1 MVYNCVSFSSNLR
14 LAMDAFLKRVAC
26 AFVTF
31 GLIFVLP
38 IACKGGLLDDV
49 EREIARDDAN
59 SPFVFTPSDK
69 MAFST
74 TEQKVYLESDVEIT
88 TIADI
93 KNDTR
98 QNLTATLE
106 IDEKDKVLFENAPE
120 LTSATCVDE
129 VSFKF
134 KFRSNAEGKEAY
146 VRIRLTK
153 ASGGEFGV
161 KEGWIRC
168 NSRPAVPEVT
178 FVGGTDKIKIEKPT
192 AGSFEDIKDVIVTVS
207 RSGEVEPVEKCEK
220 KYRLSDLPV
229 ELKMYKT
236 STAQGLF
243 GTAVD
248 GMYRVDVEAIDA
260 VGLSSSGQTEDNISY
275 MRHNVT
281 FFANGG
287 KAVPQQLV
295 IKGDKATKP
304 EVSYEVS
311 YPEHSLVG
319 WYQDVGYTSQWDF
332 GEPVEK
338 DLLLYAKWNSTAT
351 STAVVK
357 INDAEVS
364 ESEAWKA
371 LKDAVASASASASAS
386 DPITIEGKIK
396 ATSDAGNN
404 GVIQVNKALT
414 IKGTN
419 KDTDVLDASNL
430 SGIFDVATNGSL
442 TLKNLTLRN
451 GKLQDTD
458 VQSGGGAIYCEGSIL
473 LENIIITECQDN
485 RLDAGKGMGGAVYC
499 KNTSTADSDVLLINT
514 VIKNCTASNGGG
526 IAVFGTTSAE
536 TSCGIGAEVEISGC
550 TLLSTSGKGKAVYI
564 KGKGI
569 LDISETAYIASD
581 NDVYIDENCYIQT
594 KAELQHLAPVLTLTP
609 YEYKTGIEFVKGEY
623 RKQNAPKF
631 AVTPQKVEGGSVN
644 YTINNDGKLEISS
657 NIKINN
663 ETVGEANAWKA
674 LKDAV
679 ENSSIGDTI
688 TINGSIKATF
698 VHKGVIKVNRKLT
711 IKGTD
716 KANDILDAGDFSG
729 IFEITE
735 DGELTLENLTLQNGY
750 LSALD
755 AQPGG
760 GAIYCCGKL
769 TTNYVVIE
777 NCHDKRSVS
786 KSFGYG
792 GAIYV
797 KKLSEGKEC
806 KATLTNTE
814 IEKCSA
820 WCGGGIAVADGAI
833 CSIGDEV
840 HIKNCRLS
848 GSGSN
853 RYGKAVFL
861 KTEKNK
867 QGSILQIGGSLDIPT
882 NDKHDVYISKSCY
895 IEIIS
900 NLTGRANAV
909 LTLTPYEYNTDI
921 EFVKGAFRKD
931 NVSKLDVTAYKKGVD
946 YKINTDGK
954 LVKK

>member
-1 MVYNCVSFSSNLR
+1 MVYNCVTFSSNLR

-178 FVGGTDKIKIEKPT
+178 FVGGTDKIKIEKPS
-192 AGSFEDIKDVIVTVS
+192 AGSFEDVKDVIVTVS
-207 RSGEVEPVEKCEK
+207 RSGEVEPVKKCEK

-243 GTAVD
+243 DTAVD
-248 GMYRVDVEAIDA
+248 GMYHVDVEAIDA

-295 IKGDKATKP
+295 IKGDKATEPK
-304 EVSYEVS
+304 VIYTGHTFVD
-311 YPEHSLVG
+311 
-319 WYQDVGYTSQWDF
+319 WYQDVEYTSKWDF
-332 GEPVEK
+332 DEPVEK

-357 INDAEVS
+357 INGAEVS

-371 LKDAVASASASASAS
+371 LKDAVASASASAS

-404 GVIQVNKALT
+404 GVIQVNKTL
-414 IKGTN
+414 IIEGTD
-419 KDTDVLDASNL
+419 KDSDVLDASNL
-430 SGIFDVATNGSL
+430 SGIFAVTTNGYLELS
-442 TLKNLTLRN
+442 NLTLRN

-458 VQSGGGAIYCEGSIL
+458 EQSGGGAIYCEGSIVL
-473 LENIIITECQDN
+473 GYIIITECQDN
-485 RLDAGKGMGGAVYC
+485 RLGADKGMGGAVYC
-499 KNTSTADSDVLLINT
+499 KNTSTAIITNT

-644 YTINNDGKLEISS
+644 YTINTDGKLKLSS

-663 ETVGEANAWKA
+663 ETVSEANAWKA

-698 VHKGVIKVNRKLT
+698 VNKGVIKVNRKLT

-716 KANDILDAGDFSG
+716 KANDVLDAGDFSG

-735 DGELTLENLTLQNGY
+735 DGELTLENLTLQNGN
-750 LSALD
+750 LKSSD
-755 AQPGG
+755 SQPGG

-769 TTNYVVIE
+769 TTNYVVIK
-777 NCHDKRSVS
+777 NCHDKRNQSANKGV
-786 KSFGYG
+786 GYG
-792 GAIYV
+792 GAIYA
-797 KKLSEGKEC
+797 KKVSEGKEC

-840 HIKNCRLS
+840 HIKSCEFSNS
-848 GSGSN
+848 GSSEH
-853 RYGKAVFL
+853 YGKAVFL
-861 KTEKNK
+861 KTKKNK

-882 NDKHDVYISKSCY
+882 NGKHDVYISKSCY

-900 NLTGRANAV
+900 NLTGKANAV
-909 LTLTPYEYNTDI
+909 LTLTPYEYNTNI
-921 EFVKGAFRKD
+921 EFVKGAFRTD
-931 NVSKLDVTAYKKGVD
+931 ENVSKLDVTAYKKGVD
-946 YKINTDGK
+946 YRINTDGK

>member
-1 MVYNCVSFSSNLR
+1 
-14 LAMDAFLKRVAC
+14 MDAFLKRVAC

-49 EREIARDDAN
+49 EREIARDNAN

-134 KFRSNAEGKEAY
+134 KFRANAEGKEAY

-153 ASGGEFGV
+153 ASGGEFSV

-168 NSRPAVPEVT
+168 NSRPVVPEVT

-260 VGLSSSGQTEDNISY
+260 VGLSSSGQTENNISY
-275 MRHNVT
+275 MWHNVT

-304 EVSYEVS
+304 EVS

-371 LKDAVASASASASAS
+371 LKAAVENSSSG
-386 DPITIEGKIK
+386 DTITIKGKIK

-404 GVIQVNKALT
+404 GVIQVNKTLI
-414 IKGTN
+414 IKGTD
-419 KDTDVLDASNL
+419 KDSDVLDASNL
-430 SGIFDVATNGSL
+430 SGIFAVTTNGYLELS
-442 TLKNLTLRN
+442 NLTLRN

-458 VQSGGGAIYCEGSIL
+458 EQSGGGAIYCEGSIFL
-473 LENIIITECQDN
+473 RDGIIITECQDN
-485 RLDAGKGMGGAVYC
+485 RLGASKGMGGAVYC
-499 KNTSTADSDVLLINT
+499 KNTSTANHAVLLTNT

-536 TSCGIGAEVEISGC
+536 TSCEIGAEVEISGC

-569 LDISETAYIASD
+569 LDISETAHIASD
-581 NDVYIDENCYIQT
+581 NDVYIDENCYINT
-594 KAELQHLAPVLTLTP
+594 TAELQHLAPVLTLTP
-609 YEYKTGIEFVKGEY
+609 YKYETDIEFVKGKGSY
-623 RKQNAPKF
+623 REQNAPKF

-644 YTINNDGKLEISS
+644 YTINTDGKLEISS

-663 ETVGEANAWKA
+663 ETVSEANAWKA

-688 TINGSIKATF
+688 TINGSIKAKF
-698 VHKGVIKVNRKLT
+698 VNKGVIKVNRKLT

-716 KANDILDAGDFSG
+716 KANDVLDAGDFSG

-735 DGELTLENLTLQNGY
+735 DGELTLENLTLQSGY
-750 LSALD
+750 LETSNS
-755 AQPGG
+755 QPGG
-760 GAIYCCGKL
+760 GAIYCNGKL
-769 TTNYVVIE
+769 SANNVVIKD
-777 NCHDKRSVS
+777 CHVKRTQSANKGV
-786 KSFGYG
+786 GYG
-792 GAIYV
+792 GAIYA
-797 KKLSEGKEC
+797 KKVSEGKEC

-840 HIKNCRLS
+840 HIKSCEFSNS
-848 GSGSN
+848 GSSEH
-853 RYGKAVFL
+853 YGKAVFL
-861 KTEKNK
+861 KTKKNK

-882 NDKHDVYISKSCY
+882 NGKHDVYISKSCY

-900 NLTGRANAV
+900 NLTGKANAV
-909 LTLTPYEYNTDI
+909 LTLTPYEYNTNI
-921 EFVKGAFRKD
+921 EFVKGAFRTD
-931 NVSKLDVTAYKKGVD
+931 ENVSKLDVTAYKKGVD
-946 YKINTDGK
+946 YRINTDGK

>member
-1 MVYNCVSFSSNLR
+1 M
-14 LAMDAFLKRVAC
+14 
-26 AFVTF
+26 
-31 GLIFVLP
+31 
-38 IACKGGLLDDV
+38 
-49 EREIARDDAN
+49 
-59 SPFVFTPSDK
+59 
-69 MAFST
+69 
-74 TEQKVYLESDVEIT
+74 
-88 TIADI
+88 
-93 KNDTR
+93 
-98 QNLTATLE
+98 
-106 IDEKDKVLFENAPE
+106 
-120 LTSATCVDE
+120 
-129 VSFKF
+129 
-134 KFRSNAEGKEAY
+134 
-146 VRIRLTK
+146 
-153 ASGGEFGV
+153 
-161 KEGWIRC
+161 IRC

-243 GTAVD
+243 DKAVE

-260 VGLSSSGQTEDNISY
+260 VGLSSSKQTEDNISY

-295 IKGDKATKP
+295 IKGDKAAKP
-304 EVSYEVS
+304 KVS
-311 YPEHSLVG
+311 YPEHSFGG

-371 LKDAVASASASASAS
+371 LKAAVENSSSG
-386 DPITIEGKIK
+386 DTITIKGKIK

-404 GVIQVNKALT
+404 GVIQVNKTLI
-414 IKGTN
+414 IKGTD
-419 KDTDVLDASNL
+419 KDSDVLDASNL
-430 SGIFDVATNGSL
+430 SGIFAVTTNGYLELS
-442 TLKNLTLRN
+442 NLTLRN

-458 VQSGGGAIYCEGSIL
+458 EQSGGGAIYCEGSIL
-473 LENIIITECQDN
+473 LDGIIITECQDN
-485 RLDAGKGMGGAVYC
+485 RLGAGKGMGGAVYC
-499 KNTSTADSDVLLINT
+499 KNTSTANHDVVLTNT

-536 TSCGIGAEVEISGC
+536 TSCGIGKGVEISGC

-569 LDISETAYIASD
+569 LDISETAYIKPD
-581 NDVYIDENCYIQT
+581 NDVYIDENCYIRT
-594 KAELQHLAPVLTLTP
+594 TAELQHLAPVLTLTP
-609 YEYKTGIEFVKGEY
+609 YEYNTDDIEFVKGSY
-623 RKQNAPKF
+623 REQNAPKF

-644 YTINNDGKLEISS
+644 YTINTDGKLEISS

-679 ENSSIGDTI
+679 ENPSIGDTI

-716 KANDILDAGDFSG
+716 KANDILDADNFSG

-769 TTNYVVIE
+769 TTNYVVIK

-792 GAIYV
+792 GAIYA
-797 KKLSEGKEC
+797 KKGSKEC

-840 HIKNCRLS
+840 HIKSCEF
-848 GSGSN
+848 SN
-853 RYGKAVFL
+853 SSSSEHYGKAVFL

-882 NDKHDVYISKSCY
+882 NGKHDVYISKSCY

-900 NLTGRANAV
+900 NLTGKANAV
-909 LTLTPYEYNTDI
+909 LTLTPYEYKTNI
-921 EFVKGAFRKD
+921 EFVKGAFRTDK
-931 NVSKLDVTAYKKGVD
+931 NVSKLDVTEYKGVD
-946 YKINTDGK
+946 YRINTDGK

>member
-1 MVYNCVSFSSNLR
+1 
-14 LAMDAFLKRVAC
+14 MDAFLKRVAC

-31 GLIFVLP
+31 GLVFVLP

-134 KFRSNAEGKEAY
+134 KFRANAEGKEAY

-192 AGSFEDIKDVIVTVS
+192 AGSFEDIKDVIVTVF
-207 RSGEVEPVEKCEK
+207 RSDKGESVKKCEK
-220 KYRLSDLPV
+220 KYRLSDLPT
-229 ELKMYKT
+229 ELKMYKGAN
-236 STAQGLF
+236 AQTGLF
-243 GTAVD
+243 DTAVD

-260 VGLSSSGQTEDNISY
+260 VGLSSSGQTETNISY
-275 MRHNVT
+275 ERKHIT
-281 FFANGG
+281 FVSNGG
-287 KAVPQQLV
+287 TPVPQQLV
-295 IKGDKATKP
+295 IKGDKAAEPKVIYTGHTF
-304 EVSYEVS
+304 VD
-311 YPEHSLVG
+311 
-319 WYQDVGYTSQWDF
+319 WYQDVEYTSKWDF
-332 GEPVEK
+332 DEPVEK
-338 DLLLYAKWNSTAT
+338 DLSLYAKWNSTAT

-364 ESEAWKA
+364 ESEAWKM
-371 LKDAVASASASASAS
+371 LKAEVAKPSVSR
-386 DPITIEGKIK
+386 ITIKGKIK

-404 GVIQVNKALT
+404 GVIQVNKTLI
-414 IKGTN
+414 IKGTD
-419 KDTDVLDASNL
+419 KDSDVLDASNL
-430 SGIFDVATNGSL
+430 GGIFAVTTNCSL
-442 TLKNLTLRN
+442 ELSNLTLRN

-458 VQSGGGAIYCEGSIL
+458 EQSGGGAIYCEGSIML
-473 LENIIITECQDN
+473 DHIIITECQDN
-485 RLDAGKGMGGAVYC
+485 RLGAGKGMGGAVYC
-499 KNTSTADSDVLLINT
+499 KNTSTAITNT

-536 TSCGIGAEVEISGC
+536 TSCGIGKGVEISGC

-569 LDISETAYIASD
+569 LDISETAYIEPD
-581 NDVYIDENCYIQT
+581 NDVYIDENCYINT
-594 KAELQHLAPVLTLTP
+594 TAELQHSAPVLTLTP
-609 YEYKTGIEFVKGEY
+609 YKYETDIEFVKGSY

-644 YTINNDGKLEISS
+644 YTINNDGKLKLSS

-688 TINGSIKATF
+688 TINGSIKAKF
-698 VHKGVIKVNRKLT
+698 VNKGVIKVNRKLT

-735 DGELTLENLTLQNGY
+735 DGELTLENLTLQNGD
-750 LSALD
+750 LKSSD

-848 GSGSN
+848 GSGSSEH
-853 RYGKAVFL
+853 YGKAVFL

-882 NDKHDVYISKSCY
+882 NGKHDVYISKSCY

-900 NLTGRANAV
+900 NLTGKANAV

-946 YKINTDGK
+946 YRINTDGK

>member
-1 MVYNCVSFSSNLR
+1 
-14 LAMDAFLKRVAC
+14 MDAFLKRVAC

-243 GTAVD
+243 DKAVE

-260 VGLSSSGQTEDNISY
+260 VGLSSSKQTEDNISY

-295 IKGDKATKP
+295 IKGDKAAKP
-304 EVSYEVS
+304 KVS
-311 YPEHSLVG
+311 YPEHSFGG

-371 LKDAVASASASASAS
+371 LKAAVENSSSG
-386 DPITIEGKIK
+386 DTITIKGKIK

-404 GVIQVNKALT
+404 GVIQVNKTLI
-414 IKGTN
+414 IKGTD
-419 KDTDVLDASNL
+419 KDSDVLDASNL
-430 SGIFDVATNGSL
+430 SGIFAVTTNGYLELS
-442 TLKNLTLRN
+442 NLTLRN

-458 VQSGGGAIYCEGSIL
+458 EQSGGGAIYCEGSIL
-473 LENIIITECQDN
+473 LDGIIITECQDN
-485 RLDAGKGMGGAVYC
+485 RLGAGKGMGGAVYC
-499 KNTSTADSDVLLINT
+499 KNTSTANHDVVLTNT

-536 TSCGIGAEVEISGC
+536 TSCGIGKGVEISGC

-569 LDISETAYIASD
+569 LDISETAYIKPD
-581 NDVYIDENCYIQT
+581 NDVYIDENCYIRT
-594 KAELQHLAPVLTLTP
+594 TAELQHLAPVLTLTP
-609 YEYKTGIEFVKGEY
+609 YEYNTDDIEFVKGSY
-623 RKQNAPKF
+623 REQNAPKF

-644 YTINNDGKLEISS
+644 YTINTDGKLEISS

-679 ENSSIGDTI
+679 ENPSIGDTI

-716 KANDILDAGDFSG
+716 KANDVLDAGKFSG

-750 LSALD
+750 LKSSD
-755 AQPGG
+755 SQPGG

-769 TTNYVVIE
+769 TTNYVVIK
-777 NCHDKRSVS
+777 NCHDKRNQS
-786 KSFGYG
+786 KNIGFGYG
-792 GAIYV
+792 GAIYA
-797 KKLSEGKEC
+797 KKVSEGKEC

-840 HIKNCRLS
+840 HIKSCEF
-848 GSGSN
+848 SN
-853 RYGKAVFL
+853 SSSSEHYGKAVFL

-900 NLTGRANAV
+900 NLTGKANAV
-909 LTLTPYEYNTDI
+909 LTLTPYEYNTNI
-921 EFVKGAFRKD
+921 EFVKGAFRTD
-931 NVSKLDVTAYKKGVD
+931 NVSKLDVTAYKGVD
-946 YKINTDGK
+946 YRINTDGK

>member
-192 AGSFEDIKDVIVTVS
+192 AGSFEDIKDVIVTVF
-207 RSGEVEPVEKCEK
+207 RSDTGESVKKCEK

-260 VGLSSSGQTEDNISY
+260 VGLSSSGQTETNISY
-275 MRHNVT
+275 ERKHIT
-281 FFANGG
+281 FVSNGG
-287 KAVPQQLV
+287 TPVPQQLV
-295 IKGDKATKP
+295 IKGDKAAEPKVIYTGHTF
-304 EVSYEVS
+304 VD
-311 YPEHSLVG
+311 

-364 ESEAWKA
+364 ESEAWKM
-371 LKDAVASASASASAS
+371 LKAEVAKPSVSS
-386 DPITIEGKIK
+386 ITIKGKIK

-404 GVIQVNKALT
+404 GVIQVNKTL
-414 IKGTN
+414 IIEGTD
-419 KDTDVLDASNL
+419 KDSDVLDASNL
-430 SGIFDVATNGSL
+430 SGIFAVTTNGYLELS
-442 TLKNLTLRN
+442 NLTLRN

-458 VQSGGGAIYCEGSIL
+458 EQSGGGAIYCEGSIFL
-473 LENIIITECQDN
+473 RDGIIITECQDN
-485 RLDAGKGMGGAVYC
+485 RLGADKGMGGAVYC
-499 KNTSTADSDVLLINT
+499 KNTSTDDHAVLLTNT

-536 TSCGIGAEVEISGC
+536 TSCEIGKGVEISGC

-569 LDISETAYIASD
+569 LDISETAHIASD
-581 NDVYIDENCYIQT
+581 NDVYIDENCYIRT
-594 KAELQHLAPVLTLTP
+594 TAELQHLAPVLTLTP
-609 YEYKTGIEFVKGEY
+609 YKYETDIEFVKGKGAY
-623 RKQNAPKF
+623 REQNAPKF
-631 AVTPQKVEGGSVN
+631 AVTPQKVEGGDVN
-644 YTINNDGKLEISS
+644 YTINTDGKLKLSS

-750 LSALD
+750 LKSSD
-755 AQPGG
+755 SQPGG

-769 TTNYVVIE
+769 TTNYVVIK

-786 KSFGYG
+786 RGVGYG
-792 GAIYV
+792 GAIYA
-797 KKLSEGKEC
+797 KKVSEGKEC

-921 EFVKGAFRKD
+921 EFVKGEFRTD
-931 NVSKLDVTAYKKGVD
+931 NVSKLDVTAYKGVD
-946 YKINTDGK
+946 YRINTDGK

>member
-1 MVYNCVSFSSNLR
+1 
-14 LAMDAFLKRVAC
+14 MDAFLKRVAC

-192 AGSFEDIKDVIVTVS
+192 AGSFEDIKDVIVTVF
-207 RSGEVEPVEKCEK
+207 RSDKGEPVKKCEK
-220 KYRLSDLPV
+220 KYRLSDLPT
-229 ELKMYKT
+229 ELKMYKGAN
-236 STAQGLF
+236 AQTGLF
-243 GTAVD
+243 DTAVD

-260 VGLSSSGQTEDNISY
+260 VGLSSSGQTETNISY
-275 MRHNVT
+275 ERKHIT
-281 FFANGG
+281 FVSNGG
-287 KAVPQQLV
+287 TPVPQQLV
-295 IKGDKATKP
+295 IKGDKAAEPKVIYTGHTF
-304 EVSYEVS
+304 VD
-311 YPEHSLVG
+311 
-319 WYQDVGYTSQWDF
+319 WYQDVEYTSKWDF
-332 GEPVEK
+332 DEPVEK
-338 DLLLYAKWNSTAT
+338 DLSLYAKWNSTAT

-364 ESEAWKA
+364 ESEAWKM
-371 LKDAVASASASASAS
+371 LKAEVAKPSVSS
-386 DPITIEGKIK
+386 ITINGKIK

-404 GVIQVNKALT
+404 GVIQVNKTLI
-414 IKGTN
+414 IKGTD
-419 KDTDVLDASNL
+419 KDSDVLDASNL
-430 SGIFDVATNGSL
+430 SGIFAVTTNGYLELS
-442 TLKNLTLRN
+442 NLTLRN

-458 VQSGGGAIYCEGSIL
+458 EQSGGGAIYCEGSIFL
-473 LENIIITECQDN
+473 RDGIIITECQDN
-485 RLDAGKGMGGAVYC
+485 RLGAGKGMGGAVYC
-499 KNTSTADSDVLLINT
+499 KNTSTANHDVALTNT

-536 TSCGIGAEVEISGC
+536 TSCEIGAGVEISGC

-569 LDISETAYIASD
+569 LDISETAYIEPD
-581 NDVYIDENCYIQT
+581 NDVYIDENCYINT
-594 KAELQHLAPVLTLTP
+594 TAELQHSAPVLTLTP
-609 YEYKTGIEFVKGEY
+609 YKYDTDIEFVKGKGAY
-623 RKQNAPKF
+623 HKQNAPKF
-631 AVTPQKVEGGSVN
+631 AVTPQKIEGGSVN
-644 YTINNDGKLEISS
+644 YTINNDGKLEVSS

-663 ETVGEANAWKA
+663 ETVSEANAWKA

-688 TINGSIKATF
+688 TINGSIKAKF
-698 VHKGVIKVNRKLT
+698 VNKGVIKVNRKLT

-750 LSALD
+750 LKSSD
-755 AQPGG
+755 SQPGG

-769 TTNYVVIE
+769 TTNYVVIK
-777 NCHDKRSVS
+777 NCHDKRNQS
-786 KSFGYG
+786 KNIGFGYG
-792 GAIYV
+792 GAIYA
-797 KKLSEGKEC
+797 KKVSEGKEC

-840 HIKNCRLS
+840 HIKSCEF
-848 GSGSN
+848 SN
-853 RYGKAVFL
+853 SSSSEHYGKAVFL

-882 NDKHDVYISKSCY
+882 NGKHDVYISKSCY

-900 NLTGRANAV
+900 NLTGKANAV
-909 LTLTPYEYNTDI
+909 LTLTPYEYKTNI
-921 EFVKGAFRKD
+921 EFVKGAFRTD
-931 NVSKLDVTAYKKGVD
+931 ENVSKLDVTEYKGVD
-946 YKINTDGK
+946 YRINTDGK

>member
-1 MVYNCVSFSSNLR
+1 
-14 LAMDAFLKRVAC
+14 MDAFLKRVAC

-31 GLIFVLP
+31 GLVFVLP

-120 LTSATCVDE
+120 LTSPTCVDE
-129 VSFKF
+129 VSFKA
-134 KFRSNAEGKEAY
+134 NAEGKEAY

-207 RSGEVEPVEKCEK
+207 RSGGVEPVKKCEK

-260 VGLSSSGQTEDNISY
+260 VGLSSSGQTENNISY

-287 KAVPQQLV
+287 EAVPQQLV

-304 EVSYEVS
+304 EVSYL
-311 YPEHSLVG
+311 EHSLVG

-357 INDAEVS
+357 INGAEVS
-364 ESEAWKA
+364 ESEAWKM
-371 LKDAVASASASASAS
+371 LKAEVAKPSVSR
-386 DPITIEGKIK
+386 ITIKGKIK

-404 GVIQVNKALT
+404 GVIQVNKTL
-414 IKGTN
+414 IIEGTD
-419 KDTDVLDASNL
+419 KDSDVLDASNL
-430 SGIFDVATNGSL
+430 SGIFAVTTNGYLELS
-442 TLKNLTLRN
+442 NLTLRN

-458 VQSGGGAIYCEGSIL
+458 EQSGGGAIYCEGSIVL
-473 LENIIITECQDN
+473 DVIIITECQDN
-485 RLDAGKGMGGAVYC
+485 RLGADKGMGGAVYC
-499 KNTSTADSDVLLINT
+499 KNTSKANHAVALTNT

-536 TSCGIGAEVEISGC
+536 TSCEIGKGVEISGC

-569 LDISETAYIASD
+569 LDISETAHIASD
-581 NDVYIDENCYIQT
+581 NDVYIDENCYIRT
-594 KAELQHLAPVLTLTP
+594 TAELQYSAPVLTLTP
-609 YEYKTGIEFVKGEY
+609 YKYETDIEFVKGKGAY
-623 RKQNAPKF
+623 REQNAPKF
-631 AVTPQKVEGGSVN
+631 AVTPQKVEGGDVN
-644 YTINNDGKLEISS
+644 YTINTDGKLKLSS

-688 TINGSIKATF
+688 TINGSIKAKF
-698 VHKGVIKVNRKLT
+698 VNKGVIKVNRKLT

-769 TTNYVVIE
+769 TTNYVVIK

-786 KSFGYG
+786 RGVGYG
-792 GAIYV
+792 GAIYA
-797 KKLSEGKEC
+797 KKVSEGKEC

-921 EFVKGAFRKD
+921 EFVKGAAFRTD
-931 NVSKLDVTAYKKGVD
+931 NVSKLDVTAYKGVD
-946 YKINTDGK
+946 YRINTDGK

>member
-1 MVYNCVSFSSNLR
+1 M
-14 LAMDAFLKRVAC
+14 
-26 AFVTF
+26 
-31 GLIFVLP
+31 
-38 IACKGGLLDDV
+38 
-49 EREIARDDAN
+49 
-59 SPFVFTPSDK
+59 
-69 MAFST
+69 
-74 TEQKVYLESDVEIT
+74 
-88 TIADI
+88 
-93 KNDTR
+93 
-98 QNLTATLE
+98 
-106 IDEKDKVLFENAPE
+106 
-120 LTSATCVDE
+120 
-129 VSFKF
+129 
-134 KFRSNAEGKEAY
+134 
-146 VRIRLTK
+146 
-153 ASGGEFGV
+153 
-161 KEGWIRC
+161 
-168 NSRPAVPEVT
+168 
-178 FVGGTDKIKIEKPT
+178 
-192 AGSFEDIKDVIVTVS
+192 
-207 RSGEVEPVEKCEK
+207 EPVKKCEK
-220 KYRLSDLPV
+220 KYRLSDLPT
-229 ELKMYKT
+229 ELKMYKGAN
-236 STAQGLF
+236 AQTGLF
-243 GTAVD
+243 DTAVD

-260 VGLSSSGQTEDNISY
+260 VGLSSSGQTETNISY
-275 MRHNVT
+275 ERKHIT
-281 FFANGG
+281 FVSNGG
-287 KAVPQQLV
+287 TPVPQQLV

-304 EVSYEVS
+304 GVSYEVS

-357 INDAEVS
+357 INGAEVS
-364 ESEAWKA
+364 ESEAWKM
-371 LKDAVASASASASAS
+371 LKAEVAKPSVSR
-386 DPITIEGKIK
+386 ITIKGKIK

-404 GVIQVNKALT
+404 GVIQVNKTLI
-414 IKGTN
+414 IKGTD
-419 KDTDVLDASNL
+419 KDSDVLDASNL
-430 SGIFDVATNGSL
+430 SGIFAVTTNGYLELS
-442 TLKNLTLRN
+442 NLTLRN

-458 VQSGGGAIYCEGSIL
+458 VQSGGGAIYCEGSIVL
-473 LENIIITECQDN
+473 GYIIITECQDN
-485 RLDAGKGMGGAVYC
+485 RLGAGKGMGGAVYC
-499 KNTSTADSDVLLINT
+499 KNTSTANHDVLLTNT

-526 IAVFGTTSAE
+526 IAVFGTTGAE
-536 TSCGIGAEVEISGC
+536 TSCGIGAGVEISGC

-564 KGKGI
+564 KDKGI
-569 LDISETAYIASD
+569 LDISETAHIASD
-581 NDVYIDENCYIQT
+581 NDVYIDENCYINT
-594 KAELQHLAPVLTLTP
+594 TAELQYSAPVLTLTP
-609 YEYKTGIEFVKGEY
+609 YKYETDIEFVKGKGAY
-623 RKQNAPKF
+623 REQNAPKF

-644 YTINNDGKLEISS
+644 YTINNDGKLEVSS

-663 ETVGEANAWKA
+663 ETVSEANAWKA

-688 TINGSIKATF
+688 TINGSIKAKF
-698 VHKGVIKVNRKLT
+698 VNKGVIKVNRKLT

-735 DGELTLENLTLQNGY
+735 DGELTLENLTLKNGD

-769 TTNYVVIE
+769 TTNYVVIK

-786 KSFGYG
+786 RGVGYG
-792 GAIYV
+792 GAIYA
-797 KKLSEGKEC
+797 KKVSEGKEC

-921 EFVKGAFRKD
+921 EFVKGAAFRTD
-931 NVSKLDVTAYKKGVD
+931 NVSKLDVTAYKGVD
-946 YKINTDGK
+946 YRINTDGK

>member
-1 MVYNCVSFSSNLR
+1 
-14 LAMDAFLKRVAC
+14 MDAFLKRVAC

-178 FVGGTDKIKIEKPT
+178 FVGGTDKIKIEKPS
-192 AGSFEDIKDVIVTVS
+192 AGSFEDVKDVIVTVS
-207 RSGEVEPVEKCEK
+207 RSGEVEPVKKCEK

-243 GTAVD
+243 DTAVD
-248 GMYRVDVEAIDA
+248 GMYHVDVEAIDA

-295 IKGDKATKP
+295 IKGDKATEPK
-304 EVSYEVS
+304 VIYTGHTFVD
-311 YPEHSLVG
+311 
-319 WYQDVGYTSQWDF
+319 WYQDVEYTSKWDF
-332 GEPVEK
+332 DEPVEK

-357 INDAEVS
+357 INGAEVS

-371 LKDAVASASASASAS
+371 LKDAVASASASAS

-404 GVIQVNKALT
+404 GVIQVNKTL
-414 IKGTN
+414 IIEGTD
-419 KDTDVLDASNL
+419 KDSDVLDASNL
-430 SGIFDVATNGSL
+430 SGIFAVTTNGYLELS
-442 TLKNLTLRN
+442 NLTLRN

-458 VQSGGGAIYCEGSIL
+458 EQSGGGAIYCEGSIVL
-473 LENIIITECQDN
+473 GYIIITECQDN
-485 RLDAGKGMGGAVYC
+485 RLGADKGMGGAVYC
-499 KNTSTADSDVLLINT
+499 KNTSTAIITNT

-644 YTINNDGKLEISS
+644 YTINTDGKLKLSS

-663 ETVGEANAWKA
+663 ETVSEANAWKA

-698 VHKGVIKVNRKLT
+698 VNKGVIKVNRKLT

-716 KANDILDAGDFSG
+716 KANDVLDAGDFSG

-735 DGELTLENLTLQNGY
+735 DGELTLENLTLQNGN
-750 LSALD
+750 LKSSD
-755 AQPGG
+755 SQPGG

-769 TTNYVVIE
+769 TTNYVVIK
-777 NCHDKRSVS
+777 NCHDKRNQSANKGV
-786 KSFGYG
+786 GYG
-792 GAIYV
+792 GAIYA
-797 KKLSEGKEC
+797 KKVSEGKEC

-840 HIKNCRLS
+840 HIKSCEFSNS
-848 GSGSN
+848 GSSEH
-853 RYGKAVFL
+853 YGKAVFL
-861 KTEKNK
+861 KTKKNK

-882 NDKHDVYISKSCY
+882 NGKHDVYISKSCY

-900 NLTGRANAV
+900 NLTGKANAV
-909 LTLTPYEYNTDI
+909 LTLTPYEYNTNI
-921 EFVKGAFRKD
+921 EFVKGAFRTD
-931 NVSKLDVTAYKKGVD
+931 ENVSKLDVTAYKKGVD
-946 YKINTDGK
+946 YRINTDGK

>member
-1 MVYNCVSFSSNLR
+1 M
-14 LAMDAFLKRVAC
+14 
-26 AFVTF
+26 
-31 GLIFVLP
+31 
-38 IACKGGLLDDV
+38 
-49 EREIARDDAN
+49 
-59 SPFVFTPSDK
+59 
-69 MAFST
+69 
-74 TEQKVYLESDVEIT
+74 
-88 TIADI
+88 
-93 KNDTR
+93 
-98 QNLTATLE
+98 
-106 IDEKDKVLFENAPE
+106 
-120 LTSATCVDE
+120 DE
-129 VSFKF
+129 VAYKY
-134 KFRSNAEGKEAY
+134 KIRSNAEGKEAY

-192 AGSFEDIKDVIVTVS
+192 AGSFEDVKDVIVTVS
-207 RSGEVEPVEKCEK
+207 RSGEVEPVKKCEK

-243 GTAVD
+243 DTAVD

-260 VGLSSSGQTEDNISY
+260 VGLSSSKQTENNISY

-304 EVSYEVS
+304 GVSYEVS

-364 ESEAWKA
+364 ESEAWKM
-371 LKDAVASASASASAS
+371 LKAEVAKPSVSR
-386 DPITIEGKIK
+386 ITIKGKIK

-404 GVIQVNKALT
+404 GVIQVNKTL
-414 IKGTN
+414 IIEGTD
-419 KDTDVLDASNL
+419 KDSDVLDASNL
-430 SGIFDVATNGSL
+430 SGIFAVTTNGYLELS
-442 TLKNLTLRN
+442 NLTLRN

-458 VQSGGGAIYCEGSIL
+458 EQSGGGAIYCEGSIVL
-473 LENIIITECQDN
+473 GYIIITECQDN
-485 RLDAGKGMGGAVYC
+485 RLGADKGMGGAVYC
-499 KNTSTADSDVLLINT
+499 KNTSTAIITNT

-569 LDISETAYIASD
+569 LDISETAHIASD
-581 NDVYIDENCYIQT
+581 NDVYIDENCYIGT
-594 KAELQHLAPVLTLTP
+594 TAELQHSAPVLTLTP
-609 YEYKTGIEFVKGEY
+609 YKYETDIEFVKGKGAY
-623 RKQNAPKF
+623 REQNAPKF
-631 AVTPQKVEGGSVN
+631 AVTPQKVEGGDVN
-644 YTINNDGKLEISS
+644 YTINTDGKLKLSS

-716 KANDILDAGDFSG
+716 KANDILDADNFSG

-769 TTNYVVIE
+769 TTNYVVIK

-840 HIKNCRLS
+840 HIKSCEFSNS
-848 GSGSN
+848 GSSEH
-853 RYGKAVFL
+853 YGKAVFL
-861 KTEKNK
+861 KTKKNK

-882 NDKHDVYISKSCY
+882 NGKHDVYISKSCY

-900 NLTGRANAV
+900 DLTGRANAV

-921 EFVKGAFRKD
+921 EFVKGAFFRTDK

-946 YKINTDGK
+946 YRINTDGK

>member
-1 MVYNCVSFSSNLR
+1 
-14 LAMDAFLKRVAC
+14 MDAFLKRVAC

-120 LTSATCVDE
+120 LTSPTCVDE

-134 KFRSNAEGKEAY
+134 KFRANAEGKEAY

-168 NSRPAVPEVT
+168 NSRPVVPEVT

-207 RSGEVEPVEKCEK
+207 RSGKVEPVEKCEK

-243 GTAVD
+243 DKAVD

-287 KAVPQQLV
+287 EAVPQQLV
-295 IKGDKATKP
+295 IKGDKAKKP
-304 EVSYEVS
+304 EVS

-364 ESEAWKA
+364 ESEAWKM
-371 LKDAVASASASASAS
+371 LKAEVAKPSVSS
-386 DPITIEGKIK
+386 ITIKGKIK

-404 GVIQVNKALT
+404 GVIQVNKTLT
-414 IKGTN
+414 IEGTD
-419 KDTDVLDASNL
+419 KDSDVLDASNL
-430 SGIFDVATNGSL
+430 SGIFAVTTNGYLELS
-442 TLKNLTLRN
+442 NLTLRN

-458 VQSGGGAIYCEGSIL
+458 EQSGGGAIYCEGSISL
-473 LENIIITECQDN
+473 GYIIITECQDN
-485 RLDAGKGMGGAVYC
+485 RLGADKGMGGAVYC
-499 KNTSTADSDVLLINT
+499 KNTSTAIITNT

-526 IAVFGTTSAE
+526 IAIFSTTSAE
-536 TSCGIGAEVEISGC
+536 ASCQIGDGVKISGC

-564 KGKGI
+564 EGKGI

-581 NDVYIDENCYIQT
+581 NDVYIDENCYIKT
-594 KAELQHLAPVLTLTP
+594 TAELKHKAPVLTLTP
-609 YEYKTGIEFVKGEY
+609 YEYKTNIKFVKGSY
-623 RKQNAPKF
+623 REQNAPKF
-631 AVTPQKVEGGSVN
+631 AVTPQKVEGGDVN
-644 YTINNDGKLEISS
+644 YTINTDGKLKLSS

-688 TINGSIKATF
+688 TINGSIKAKF
-698 VHKGVIKVNRKLT
+698 VNKGVIKVNRKLT

-716 KANDILDAGDFSG
+716 KAKDILDADNFSG

-750 LSALD
+750 LKSSD
-755 AQPGG
+755 SQPGG

-840 HIKNCRLS
+840 HIKSCEF
-848 GSGSN
+848 SN
-853 RYGKAVFL
+853 SSSSEHYGKAVFL
-861 KTEKNK
+861 KTKKNK

-882 NDKHDVYISKSCY
+882 NGKHDVYISKSCY

-900 NLTGRANAV
+900 DLTGKANAV

-921 EFVKGAFRKD
+921 EFVKGAAFRTD
-931 NVSKLDVTAYKKGVD
+931 NVSKLDVTAYKGVD
-946 YKINTDGK
+946 YRINTDGK

>member
-1 MVYNCVSFSSNLR
+1 
-14 LAMDAFLKRVAC
+14 MDAFLKRVAC

-31 GLIFVLP
+31 GLVFVLP

-120 LTSATCVDE
+120 LTSPTCVDE

-134 KFRSNAEGKEAY
+134 KFRANAEGKEAY

-192 AGSFEDIKDVIVTVS
+192 AGSFEDIKDVIVTVF
-207 RSGEVEPVEKCEK
+207 RSDKGESVKKCEK
-220 KYRLSDLPV
+220 KYRLSDLPT
-229 ELKMYKT
+229 ELKMYKGAN
-236 STAQGLF
+236 AQTGLF
-243 GTAVD
+243 DTAVD

-260 VGLSSSGQTEDNISY
+260 VGLSSSGQTETNISY
-275 MRHNVT
+275 ERKHIT
-281 FFANGG
+281 FVSNGG
-287 KAVPQQLV
+287 TPVPQQLV
-295 IKGDKATKP
+295 IKGDKAAEPKVIYTGHTF
-304 EVSYEVS
+304 VD
-311 YPEHSLVG
+311 
-319 WYQDVGYTSQWDF
+319 WYQDVEYTSKWDF
-332 GEPVEK
+332 DEPVEK
-338 DLLLYAKWNSTAT
+338 DLSLYAKWNSTAT

-357 INDAEVS
+357 INGAEVS

-404 GVIQVNKALT
+404 GVIQVNKTLT
-414 IKGTN
+414 IEGTN

-430 SGIFDVATNGSL
+430 SGIFAVTTNCSL
-442 TLKNLTLRN
+442 ELSNLTLRN

-458 VQSGGGAIYCEGSIL
+458 EQSGGGAIYCEGSIFL
-473 LENIIITECQDN
+473 RDGIIITECQDN
-485 RLDAGKGMGGAVYC
+485 RLGADKGMGGAVYC
-499 KNTSTADSDVLLINT
+499 KNTSTDNHDVALINT

-536 TSCGIGAEVEISGC
+536 TSCGIGAGVEISGC

-569 LDISETAYIASD
+569 LDISETAYIKPD
-581 NDVYIDENCYIQT
+581 NDVYIDENCYINT
-594 KAELQHLAPVLTLTP
+594 TAELQLQQKHSAHVLTLTP

-631 AVTPQKVEGGSVN
+631 AVTPQKVEGGDVN

-663 ETVGEANAWKA
+663 ETVGKANAWKA

-679 ENSSIGDTI
+679 ENPSIGDTI

-716 KANDILDAGDFSG
+716 KANDILDADNFSG

-769 TTNYVVIE
+769 TTNYVVIK

-833 CSIGDEV
+833 CSIGDDV
-840 HIKNCRLS
+840 HIKSCEFSNS
-848 GSGSN
+848 GSSEH
-853 RYGKAVFL
+853 YGKAVFL
-861 KTEKNK
+861 KTKNK

-900 NLTGRANAV
+900 NLTGKANAV
-909 LTLTPYEYNTDI
+909 LTLTPYEYNTNI
-921 EFVKGAFRKD
+921 EFVKGAFRTD
-931 NVSKLDVTAYKKGVD
+931 ENVSKLDVTAYKKGVD
-946 YKINTDGK
+946 YRINTDGK

>member
-31 GLIFVLP
+31 GLVFVLP

-134 KFRSNAEGKEAY
+134 KFRANAEGKEAY

-295 IKGDKATKP
+295 IKGDKAAKP
-304 EVSYEVS
+304 EVSY
-311 YPEHSLVG
+311 PGHSFGG

-364 ESEAWKA
+364 ESEAWKM
-371 LKDAVASASASASAS
+371 LKAEVAKPSVSR
-386 DPITIEGKIK
+386 ITIKGKIK

-404 GVIQVNKALT
+404 GVIQVNKTLT
-414 IKGTN
+414 IEGTD
-419 KDTDVLDASNL
+419 KDSDVLDASNL
-430 SGIFDVATNGSL
+430 SGIFAVTTNGYLELS
-442 TLKNLTLRN
+442 NLTLRN

-458 VQSGGGAIYCEGSIL
+458 EQSGGGAIYCEGSIFL
-473 LENIIITECQDN
+473 RDGIIITECQDN
-485 RLDAGKGMGGAVYC
+485 RLGADKGMGGAVYC
-499 KNTSTADSDVLLINT
+499 KNTSTDNHDVALINT

-536 TSCGIGAEVEISGC
+536 TSCGIGAGVEISGC

-569 LDISETAYIASD
+569 LDISETAYIKPD
-581 NDVYIDENCYIQT
+581 NDVYIDENCYINT
-594 KAELQHLAPVLTLTP
+594 TAELQLQQKHSAHVLTLTP

-631 AVTPQKVEGGSVN
+631 AVTPQKVEGGDVN

-663 ETVGEANAWKA
+663 ETVGKANAWKA

-679 ENSSIGDTI
+679 ENPSIGDTI

-716 KANDILDAGDFSG
+716 KANDILDADNFSG

-769 TTNYVVIE
+769 TTNYVVIK

-833 CSIGDEV
+833 CSIGDDV
-840 HIKNCRLS
+840 HIKSCEFSNS
-848 GSGSN
+848 GSSEH
-853 RYGKAVFL
+853 YGKAVFL
-861 KTEKNK
+861 KTKNK

-900 NLTGRANAV
+900 NLTGKANAV
-909 LTLTPYEYNTDI
+909 LTLTPYEYNTNI
-921 EFVKGAFRKD
+921 EFVKGAFRTD
-931 NVSKLDVTAYKKGVD
+931 ENVSKLDVTAYKKGVD
-946 YKINTDGK
+946 YRINTDGK

>member
-1 MVYNCVSFSSNLR
+1 
-14 LAMDAFLKRVAC
+14 MDAFLKRVAC

-134 KFRSNAEGKEAY
+134 KFRANAEGKEAY

-178 FVGGTDKIKIEKPT
+178 FVGGTDKIKIEKPS
-192 AGSFEDIKDVIVTVS
+192 AGSFEDVKDVIVTVS
-207 RSGEVEPVEKCEK
+207 RSGEVEPVKKCEK

-260 VGLSSSGQTEDNISY
+260 VGLSSSGQTENNISY

-281 FFANGG
+281 FFANVGE
-287 KAVPQQLV
+287 AVPQQLV
-295 IKGDKATKP
+295 IKGDKAAEPK
-304 EVSYEVS
+304 VSYTG
-311 YPEHSLVG
+311 HTFGG
-319 WYQDVGYTSQWDF
+319 WYQDVGYTSKWDF
-332 GEPVEK
+332 DEPVEK
-338 DLLLYAKWNSTAT
+338 DLLLYAKWNPTAT

-458 VQSGGGAIYCEGSIL
+458 VQSGGGAIYCEGSIVL
-473 LENIIITECQDN
+473 DGIIITECQDN

-526 IAVFGTTSAE
+526 IAIFGTTSAE
-536 TSCGIGAEVEISGC
+536 TSCGIGAEVKISGC

-581 NDVYIDENCYIQT
+581 NDVYIDENCYIRT
-594 KAELQHLAPVLTLTP
+594 TAELQYSAPVLTLTP
-609 YEYKTGIEFVKGEY
+609 YKYETDIEFVKGSY

-663 ETVGEANAWKA
+663 ETVGKANAWKA

-679 ENSSIGDTI
+679 ENPSIGDTI

-716 KANDILDAGDFSG
+716 KAKDILDADNFSG

-769 TTNYVVIE
+769 TTNYVVIK

-840 HIKNCRLS
+840 HIKSCEFSNS
-848 GSGSN
+848 GSSEH
-853 RYGKAVFL
+853 YGKAVFL
-861 KTEKNK
+861 KTKKNK

-882 NDKHDVYISKSCY
+882 
-895 IEIIS
+895 
-900 NLTGRANAV
+900 TGKANAV
-909 LTLTPYEYNTDI
+909 LTLTPYEYNTNI

-946 YKINTDGK
+946 YRINTDGK

>member
-1 MVYNCVSFSSNLR
+1 
-14 LAMDAFLKRVAC
+14 MDAFLKRVAC

-31 GLIFVLP
+31 GLVFVLP

-134 KFRSNAEGKEAY
+134 KFRANAEGKEAY

-192 AGSFEDIKDVIVTVS
+192 AGSFEDIKDVIVTVF
-207 RSGEVEPVEKCEK
+207 RSDTGESVKKCEK

-243 GTAVD
+243 DTAVD
-248 GMYRVDVEAIDA
+248 GRYSIHVEAIDA
-260 VGLSSSGQTEDNISY
+260 VGLSSSGQTENNISY

-357 INDAEVS
+357 INGAEVS
-364 ESEAWKA
+364 ESEAWKM
-371 LKDAVASASASASAS
+371 LKAEVAKPSVSS
-386 DPITIEGKIK
+386 ITINGKIK

-404 GVIQVNKALT
+404 GVIQVNKTLI
-414 IKGTN
+414 IKGTD
-419 KDTDVLDASNL
+419 KDSDVLDASNL
-430 SGIFDVATNGSL
+430 SGIFAVTTNGYLELS
-442 TLKNLTLRN
+442 NLTLRN

-458 VQSGGGAIYCEGSIL
+458 EQSGGGAIYCEGSIFL
-473 LENIIITECQDN
+473 RDGIIITECQDN
-485 RLDAGKGMGGAVYC
+485 RLGADKGMGGAVYC
-499 KNTSTADSDVLLINT
+499 KNTSKANHAVALTNT

-536 TSCGIGAEVEISGC
+536 TSCEIGKGVEISGC

-569 LDISETAYIASD
+569 LDISETAHIASD
-581 NDVYIDENCYIQT
+581 NDVYIDENCYIRT
-594 KAELQHLAPVLTLTP
+594 TAELQYSAPVLTLTP
-609 YEYKTGIEFVKGEY
+609 YKYETDIEFVKGKGAY
-623 RKQNAPKF
+623 REQNAPKF
-631 AVTPQKVEGGSVN
+631 AVTPQKVEGGDVN
-644 YTINNDGKLEISS
+644 YTINTDGKLKLSS

-711 IKGTD
+711 IKGTN
-716 KANDILDAGDFSG
+716 KANDILDADNFSG

-769 TTNYVVIE
+769 TTNYVVIK
-777 NCHDKRSVS
+777 NCHDKRNRS
-786 KSFGYG
+786 KNRGVGYG
-792 GAIYV
+792 GAIYA
-797 KKLSEGKEC
+797 KKVSEGKEC

-840 HIKNCRLS
+840 HIKSCEF
-848 GSGSN
+848 SN
-853 RYGKAVFL
+853 SSSSEHYGKAVFL

-882 NDKHDVYISKSCY
+882 NGKHDVYISKSCY

-900 NLTGRANAV
+900 DLTGKANAV

-921 EFVKGAFRKD
+921 EFVKGEFRKD
-931 NVSKLDVTAYKKGVD
+931 NVSKLDVTAYKGVD
-946 YKINTDGK
+946 YRINTDGK

>member
-120 LTSATCVDE
+120 LTSPTCVDE

-134 KFRSNAEGKEAY
+134 KFRANAEGKEAY

-192 AGSFEDIKDVIVTVS
+192 AGSFEDIKDVIVTVF
-207 RSGEVEPVEKCEK
+207 RSDTGESVKKCEK
-220 KYRLSDLPV
+220 KYRLSDLPT
-229 ELKMYKT
+229 ELKMYKGAN
-236 STAQGLF
+236 AQTGLF
-243 GTAVD
+243 DTAVD

-260 VGLSSSGQTEDNISY
+260 VGLSSSGQTETNISY

-287 KAVPQQLV
+287 TPVPQQLV
-295 IKGDKATKP
+295 IKGDKAAEPKVIYTGHTF
-304 EVSYEVS
+304 VD
-311 YPEHSLVG
+311 
-319 WYQDVGYTSQWDF
+319 WYQDVEYTSKWDF
-332 GEPVEK
+332 DEPVEK
-338 DLLLYAKWNSTAT
+338 DLSLYAKWNSTAT

-357 INDAEVS
+357 INGAEVS

-371 LKDAVASASASASAS
+371 LKDAVASARAR
-386 DPITIEGKIK
+386 DTITIEGKIK

-414 IKGTN
+414 IEGTN

-499 KNTSTADSDVLLINT
+499 KNTSTTNNAVLLINT
-514 VIKNCTASNGGG
+514 VINNCTASNGGG
-526 IAVFGTTSAE
+526 IAIFGTTSAE
-536 TSCGIGAEVEISGC
+536 TSCGIGEGVEISGC

-564 KGKGI
+564 KDKGI
-569 LDISETAYIASD
+569 LDISETAHIASD
-581 NDVYIDENCYIQT
+581 NDVYIDKNCYINT
-594 KAELQHLAPVLTLTP
+594 TAELQYSAPVLTLTP
-609 YEYKTGIEFVKGEY
+609 YKYETDIEFVKGKGAY
-623 RKQNAPKF
+623 REQNAPKF
-631 AVTPQKVEGGSVN
+631 AVTPQKVEGGDVN
-644 YTINNDGKLEISS
+644 YTINTDGKLKLSS

-688 TINGSIKATF
+688 TINGSIKAKF
-698 VHKGVIKVNRKLT
+698 VNKGVIKVNRKLT

-750 LSALD
+750 LKSSD
-755 AQPGG
+755 SQPGG

-769 TTNYVVIE
+769 TTNYVVIK
-777 NCHDKRSVS
+777 NCHAKRNRS
-786 KSFGYG
+786 KNRGVGYG
-792 GAIYV
+792 GAIYA
-797 KKLSEGKEC
+797 KKVSEGKEC

-840 HIKNCRLS
+840 HIKSCEF
-848 GSGSN
+848 SN
-853 RYGKAVFL
+853 SSSSEHYGKAVFL
-861 KTEKNK
+861 KTKKNK

-900 NLTGRANAV
+900 NLTGKANAV
-909 LTLTPYEYNTDI
+909 LTLTPYEYNTNI
-921 EFVKGAFRKD
+921 EFVKGAFRTDK

-946 YKINTDGK
+946 YRINTDGK

>member
-1 MVYNCVSFSSNLR
+1 
-14 LAMDAFLKRVAC
+14 MDAFLKRVAC

-31 GLIFVLP
+31 GLVFVLP

-134 KFRSNAEGKEAY
+134 KFRANAEGKEAY

-168 NSRPAVPEVT
+168 NSRPVVPEVT

-192 AGSFEDIKDVIVTVS
+192 AGSFEDIKDVIVTVF
-207 RSGEVEPVEKCEK
+207 RSDKGESVKKCEK
-220 KYRLSDLPV
+220 KYRLSDLPT
-229 ELKMYKT
+229 ELKMYKGAN
-236 STAQGLF
+236 AQTGLF
-243 GTAVD
+243 DTAVD

-260 VGLSSSGQTEDNISY
+260 VGLSSSGQTETNISY
-275 MRHNVT
+275 ERKHIT
-281 FFANGG
+281 FVSNGG
-287 KAVPQQLV
+287 TPVPQQLV
-295 IKGDKATKP
+295 IKGDKAAEPKVIYTG
-304 EVSYEVS
+304 
-311 YPEHSLVG
+311 HTFVG

-357 INDAEVS
+357 INGAEVS

-414 IKGTN
+414 IEGTN

-526 IAVFGTTSAE
+526 IAIFGTTSAE
-536 TSCGIGAEVEISGC
+536 TSCGIGAGVEISGC

-569 LDISETAYIASD
+569 LDISETAYIKPD
-581 NDVYIDENCYIQT
+581 NDVYIDENCYINT
-594 KAELQHLAPVLTLTP
+594 TAELQLQQKHSAHVLTLTP
-609 YEYKTGIEFVKGEY
+609 YEYKTGIEFVKGSY

-644 YTINNDGKLEISS
+644 YTINNDGKLEVSS

-663 ETVGEANAWKA
+663 ETVSEANAWKA

-688 TINGSIKATF
+688 TINGSIKAKF
-698 VHKGVIKVNRKLT
+698 VNKGVIKVNRKLT

-716 KANDILDAGDFSG
+716 KANDVLDAGNFSG

-750 LSALD
+750 LKSSD
-755 AQPGG
+755 SQPGG

-769 TTNYVVIE
+769 TTNYVVIK
-777 NCHDKRSVS
+777 NCHDKRNRS
-786 KSFGYG
+786 KNIGVGYG
-792 GAIYV
+792 GAIYA
-797 KKLSEGKEC
+797 KKGSKEC

-820 WCGGGIAVADGAI
+820 WCGGGIAIADGAI

-840 HIKNCRLS
+840 HIKSCEFSNS
-848 GSGSN
+848 GSSEH
-853 RYGKAVFL
+853 YGKAVFL

-900 NLTGRANAV
+900 DLTGKANAV
-909 LTLTPYEYNTDI
+909 LTLTPYEYNTNI

>member
-178 FVGGTDKIKIEKPT
+178 FVGGTDKIKIEKPS

-243 GTAVD
+243 DKAVD

-260 VGLSSSGQTEDNISY
+260 VGLSSSGQTENNISY

-304 EVSYEVS
+304 EVSY
-311 YPEHSLVG
+311 PEHSFGG

-338 DLLLYAKWNSTAT
+338 DLLLYAKWNPTAT

-364 ESEAWKA
+364 ESEAWKM
-371 LKDAVASASASASAS
+371 LKAEVAKPSVSR
-386 DPITIEGKIK
+386 ITIKGKIK

-404 GVIQVNKALT
+404 GVIQVNKTL
-414 IKGTN
+414 IIEGTD
-419 KDTDVLDASNL
+419 KDSDVLDASNL
-430 SGIFDVATNGSL
+430 SGIFAVTTNGYLELS
-442 TLKNLTLRN
+442 NLTLRN

-458 VQSGGGAIYCEGSIL
+458 EQSGGGAIYCEGSIVL
-473 LENIIITECQDN
+473 DVIIITECQDN
-485 RLDAGKGMGGAVYC
+485 RLGADKGMGGAVYC
-499 KNTSTADSDVLLINT
+499 KNTSTANHDVALTNT

-526 IAVFGTTSAE
+526 IAVFGTTGAE
-536 TSCGIGAEVEISGC
+536 TSCGIGAEVKISGC

-581 NDVYIDENCYIQT
+581 NDVYIDENCYINT
-594 KAELQHLAPVLTLTP
+594 TAELQHLAHVLTLTP
-609 YEYKTGIEFVKGEY
+609 YEYKTGIEFVKGSY

-631 AVTPQKVEGGSVN
+631 AVTPQKVEGGDVN
-644 YTINNDGKLEISS
+644 YTINTDGKLEISS

-679 ENSSIGDTI
+679 ENPSIGDTI

-698 VHKGVIKVNRKLT
+698 VNKGVIKVNRKLT

-716 KANDILDAGDFSG
+716 KANDILDADNFSG

-735 DGELTLENLTLQNGY
+735 DGELTLENLTLKNGN

-840 HIKNCRLS
+840 HIKSCEFSNS
-848 GSGSN
+848 GSSEH
-853 RYGKAVFL
+853 YGKAVFL
-861 KTEKNK
+861 KTKKNK

-882 NDKHDVYISKSCY
+882 NGKHDVYISKSCY

-900 NLTGRANAV
+900 NLTGKANAV
-909 LTLTPYEYNTDI
+909 LTLTPYEYNTNI

-946 YKINTDGK
+946 YRINTDGK

>member
-1 MVYNCVSFSSNLR
+1 M
-14 LAMDAFLKRVAC
+14 
-26 AFVTF
+26 
-31 GLIFVLP
+31 
-38 IACKGGLLDDV
+38 
-49 EREIARDDAN
+49 
-59 SPFVFTPSDK
+59 
-69 MAFST
+69 
-74 TEQKVYLESDVEIT
+74 
-88 TIADI
+88 
-93 KNDTR
+93 
-98 QNLTATLE
+98 
-106 IDEKDKVLFENAPE
+106 
-120 LTSATCVDE
+120 
-129 VSFKF
+129 
-134 KFRSNAEGKEAY
+134 
-146 VRIRLTK
+146 
-153 ASGGEFGV
+153 
-161 KEGWIRC
+161 
-168 NSRPAVPEVT
+168 
-178 FVGGTDKIKIEKPT
+178 
-192 AGSFEDIKDVIVTVS
+192 
-207 RSGEVEPVEKCEK
+207 EPVKKCEK
-220 KYRLSDLPV
+220 KYRLSDLPT
-229 ELKMYKT
+229 ELKMYKGAN
-236 STAQGLF
+236 AQTGLF
-243 GTAVD
+243 DTAVD

-260 VGLSSSGQTEDNISY
+260 VGLSSSGQTETNISY
-275 MRHNVT
+275 ERKHIT
-281 FFANGG
+281 FVSNGG
-287 KAVPQQLV
+287 TPVPQQLV

-304 EVSYEVS
+304 GVSYEVS

-357 INDAEVS
+357 INGAEVS
-364 ESEAWKA
+364 ESEAWKM
-371 LKDAVASASASASAS
+371 LKAEVAKPSVSS
-386 DPITIEGKIK
+386 ITINGKIK

-404 GVIQVNKALT
+404 GVIQVNKTLI
-414 IKGTN
+414 IKGTD
-419 KDTDVLDASNL
+419 KDSDVLDASNL
-430 SGIFDVATNGSL
+430 SGIFAVTTNGYLELS
-442 TLKNLTLRN
+442 NLTLRN

-458 VQSGGGAIYCEGSIL
+458 EQSGGGAIYCEGSIFL
-473 LENIIITECQDN
+473 RDGIIITECQDN
-485 RLDAGKGMGGAVYC
+485 RLGAGKGMGGAVYC
-499 KNTSTADSDVLLINT
+499 KNTSTDDHDVALTNT

-536 TSCGIGAEVEISGC
+536 TSCGIGAGVEISGC

-564 KGKGI
+564 KDKGI
-569 LDISETAYIASD
+569 LDISETAHIASD
-581 NDVYIDENCYIQT
+581 NDVYIDENCYIRT
-594 KAELQHLAPVLTLTP
+594 TAELQYSAPVLTLTP
-609 YEYKTGIEFVKGEY
+609 YDYNTGIEFVKGEY

-663 ETVGEANAWKA
+663 ETVGKANAWKA

-679 ENSSIGDTI
+679 ENPSIGDTI

-698 VHKGVIKVNRKLT
+698 VNKGVIKVNRKLT

-716 KANDILDAGDFSG
+716 KAKDILDAGNFSG

-750 LSALD
+750 LKSSD
-755 AQPGG
+755 SQPGG

-840 HIKNCRLS
+840 HIKSCEF
-848 GSGSN
+848 SN
-853 RYGKAVFL
+853 SSSSEHYGKAVFL
-861 KTEKNK
+861 KTKKNK

-882 NDKHDVYISKSCY
+882 NGKHDVYISKSCY

-900 NLTGRANAV
+900 NLTGKANAV
-909 LTLTPYEYNTDI
+909 LTLTPYEYDTDI

>member
-31 GLIFVLP
+31 GLVFVLP

-120 LTSATCVDE
+120 LTSPTCVDE

-134 KFRSNAEGKEAY
+134 KFRANAEGKEAY

-207 RSGEVEPVEKCEK
+207 RSGGVEPVKKCEK

-260 VGLSSSGQTEDNISY
+260 VGLSSSGQTENNISY

-287 KAVPQQLV
+287 EAVPQQLV

-304 EVSYEVS
+304 EVSYL
-311 YPEHSLVG
+311 EHSLVG

-357 INDAEVS
+357 INGAEVS
-364 ESEAWKA
+364 ESEAWKM
-371 LKDAVASASASASAS
+371 LKAEVAKPSVSR
-386 DPITIEGKIK
+386 ITIKGKIK

-404 GVIQVNKALT
+404 GVIQVNKTL
-414 IKGTN
+414 IIEGTD
-419 KDTDVLDASNL
+419 KDSDVLDASNL
-430 SGIFDVATNGSL
+430 SGIFAVTTNGYLELS
-442 TLKNLTLRN
+442 NLTLRN

-458 VQSGGGAIYCEGSIL
+458 EQSGGGAIYCEGSIVL
-473 LENIIITECQDN
+473 DVIIITECQDN
-485 RLDAGKGMGGAVYC
+485 RLGADKGMGGAVYC
-499 KNTSTADSDVLLINT
+499 KNTSKANHAVALTNT

-536 TSCGIGAEVEISGC
+536 TSCEIGKGVEISGC

-569 LDISETAYIASD
+569 LDISETAHIASD
-581 NDVYIDENCYIQT
+581 NDVYIDENCYIRT
-594 KAELQHLAPVLTLTP
+594 TAELQYSAPVLTLTP
-609 YEYKTGIEFVKGEY
+609 YKYETDIEFVKGKGAY
-623 RKQNAPKF
+623 REQNAPKF
-631 AVTPQKVEGGSVN
+631 AVTPQKVEGGDVN
-644 YTINNDGKLEISS
+644 YTINTDGKLKLSS

-688 TINGSIKATF
+688 TINGSIKAKF
-698 VHKGVIKVNRKLT
+698 VNKGVIKVNRKLT

-769 TTNYVVIE
+769 TTNYVVIK

-786 KSFGYG
+786 RGVGYG
-792 GAIYV
+792 GAIYA
-797 KKLSEGKEC
+797 KKVSEGKEC

-921 EFVKGAFRKD
+921 EFVKGAAFRTD
-931 NVSKLDVTAYKKGVD
+931 NVSKLDVTAYKGVD
-946 YKINTDGK
+946 YRINTDGK

>member
-1 MVYNCVSFSSNLR
+1 
-14 LAMDAFLKRVAC
+14 MDAFLKRVAC

-134 KFRSNAEGKEAY
+134 KFRANAEGKEAY

-178 FVGGTDKIKIEKPT
+178 FVGGTDKIKIEKPS
-192 AGSFEDIKDVIVTVS
+192 AGSFEDVKDVIVTVS
-207 RSGEVEPVEKCEK
+207 RSGEVEPVKKCEK

-243 GTAVD
+243 DTAVD
-248 GMYRVDVEAIDA
+248 GMYHVDVEAIDA
-260 VGLSSSGQTEDNISY
+260 VGLSSSGQTENNISY

-304 EVSYEVS
+304 GVSYEVS

-357 INDAEVS
+357 INGAEVS
-364 ESEAWKA
+364 ESEAWKM
-371 LKDAVASASASASAS
+371 LKAEVAKPSVSR
-386 DPITIEGKIK
+386 ITIEGKIK

-404 GVIQVNKALT
+404 GVIQVNKTLT
-414 IKGTN
+414 IKGTD
-419 KDTDVLDASNL
+419 KDSDVLDASNL
-430 SGIFDVATNGSL
+430 SGIFAVTTNGYLELS
-442 TLKNLTLRN
+442 NLTLRN

-473 LENIIITECQDN
+473 LDDIIITECQDN
-485 RLDAGKGMGGAVYC
+485 RLGDDKGMGGAVYC
-499 KNTSTADSDVLLINT
+499 KNTSTANNAVALINT
-514 VIKNCTASNGGG
+514 VINNCTASNGGG
-526 IAVFGTTSAE
+526 IAIFSTTSAE
-536 TSCGIGAEVEISGC
+536 ASCQIGDGVKISGC

-564 KGKGI
+564 EGKGI

-581 NDVYIDENCYIQT
+581 NDVYIDENCYIKT
-594 KAELQHLAPVLTLTP
+594 TAELKHKAPVLTLTP
-609 YEYKTGIEFVKGEY
+609 YEYKTNIKFVKGSY
-623 RKQNAPKF
+623 REQNAPKF
-631 AVTPQKVEGGSVN
+631 AVTPQKVEGGDVN

-688 TINGSIKATF
+688 TINGSIKAKF
-698 VHKGVIKVNRKLT
+698 VNKGVIKVNRKLT

-735 DGELTLENLTLQNGY
+735 DGELTLENLTLQNGD
-750 LSALD
+750 LKSSD
-755 AQPGG
+755 SQPGG

-769 TTNYVVIE
+769 TTNYVVIK
-777 NCHDKRSVS
+777 NCHDKRNRS
-786 KSFGYG
+786 KNRGVGYG

-797 KKLSEGKEC
+797 KKVSEGKEC

-840 HIKNCRLS
+840 HIKSCEF
-848 GSGSN
+848 SN
-853 RYGKAVFL
+853 SSSSEHYGKAVFL

-882 NDKHDVYISKSCY
+882 NGKHDVYISKSCY

-900 NLTGRANAV
+900 DLTGKANAV
-909 LTLTPYEYNTDI
+909 LTLTPYKYETDI
-921 EFVKGAFRKD
+921 EFVKGAFRTD
-931 NVSKLDVTAYKKGVD
+931 NVSKLDVTEYKGVD
-946 YKINTDGK
+946 YRINTDGK

>member
-1 MVYNCVSFSSNLR
+1 
-14 LAMDAFLKRVAC
+14 MDAFLKRVAC

-31 GLIFVLP
+31 GLVFVLP

-178 FVGGTDKIKIEKPT
+178 FVYGTDKIKIEKPT

-243 GTAVD
+243 GKAVD

-287 KAVPQQLV
+287 EAVPQQLV
-295 IKGDKATKP
+295 IKGDKAAKP
-304 EVSYEVS
+304 EVS
-311 YPEHSLVG
+311 YPEHSFGG

-338 DLLLYAKWNSTAT
+338 DLLLYAKWNPTAT

-364 ESEAWKA
+364 ESEAWKM
-371 LKDAVASASASASAS
+371 LKAEVAKPSVSR
-386 DPITIEGKIK
+386 ITIKGKIK

-404 GVIQVNKALT
+404 GVIQVNKTLI
-414 IKGTN
+414 IKGTD
-419 KDTDVLDASNL
+419 KDSDVLDASNL
-430 SGIFDVATNGSL
+430 SGIFAVTTNGYLELS
-442 TLKNLTLRN
+442 NLTLRN

-458 VQSGGGAIYCEGSIL
+458 EQSGGGAIYCEGSIFL
-473 LENIIITECQDN
+473 RDGIIITECQDN
-485 RLDAGKGMGGAVYC
+485 RLGADKGMGGAVYC
-499 KNTSTADSDVLLINT
+499 KNTSTADHAVYLLIQ
-514 VIKNCTASNGGG
+514 
-526 IAVFGTTSAE
+526 
-536 TSCGIGAEVEISGC
+536 
-550 TLLSTSGKGKAVYI
+550 L
-564 KGKGI
+564 
-569 LDISETAYIASD
+569 
-581 NDVYIDENCYIQT
+581 
-594 KAELQHLAPVLTLTP
+594 
-609 YEYKTGIEFVKGEY
+609 
-623 RKQNAPKF
+623 
-631 AVTPQKVEGGSVN
+631 
-644 YTINNDGKLEISS
+644 
-657 NIKINN
+657 
-663 ETVGEANAWKA
+663 
-674 LKDAV
+674 
-679 ENSSIGDTI
+679 
-688 TINGSIKATF
+688 
-698 VHKGVIKVNRKLT
+698 
-711 IKGTD
+711 
-716 KANDILDAGDFSG
+716 
-729 IFEITE
+729 
-735 DGELTLENLTLQNGY
+735 
-750 LSALD
+750 
-755 AQPGG
+755 
-760 GAIYCCGKL
+760 
-769 TTNYVVIE
+769 
-777 NCHDKRSVS
+777 
-786 KSFGYG
+786 
-792 GAIYV
+792 
-797 KKLSEGKEC
+797 
-806 KATLTNTE
+806 
-814 IEKCSA
+814 
-820 WCGGGIAVADGAI
+820 
-833 CSIGDEV
+833 
-840 HIKNCRLS
+840 
-848 GSGSN
+848 
-853 RYGKAVFL
+853 
-861 KTEKNK
+861 
-867 QGSILQIGGSLDIPT
+867 
-882 NDKHDVYISKSCY
+882 
-895 IEIIS
+895 
-900 NLTGRANAV
+900 
-909 LTLTPYEYNTDI
+909 
-921 EFVKGAFRKD
+921 
-931 NVSKLDVTAYKKGVD
+931 
-946 YKINTDGK
+946 
-954 LVKK
+954 

>member
-1 MVYNCVSFSSNLR
+1 
-14 LAMDAFLKRVAC
+14 MDAFLKRVAC

-31 GLIFVLP
+31 GLVFVLP

-192 AGSFEDIKDVIVTVS
+192 AGSFEDIKDVIVTFF
-207 RSGEVEPVEKCEK
+207 RSDTGESVKKCEK
-220 KYRLSDLPV
+220 KYRLSDLPT
-229 ELKMYKT
+229 ELKMYKGAN
-236 STAQGLF
+236 AQTGLF
-243 GTAVD
+243 DTAVD

-260 VGLSSSGQTEDNISY
+260 VGLSSSGQTETNISY
-275 MRHNVT
+275 ERKHIT
-281 FFANGG
+281 FVSNGG
-287 KAVPQQLV
+287 TPVPQQLV

-304 EVSYEVS
+304 GVSYEVS

-357 INDAEVS
+357 INGAEVS

-404 GVIQVNKALT
+404 GVIQVNKALI
-414 IKGTN
+414 IKGTD
-419 KDTDVLDASNL
+419 KDSDVLDASNL
-430 SGIFDVATNGSL
+430 SGIFAVTTNGYLELS
-442 TLKNLTLRN
+442 NLTLRN

-458 VQSGGGAIYCEGSIL
+458 EQSGGGAIYCEGSISL
-473 LENIIITECQDN
+473 DGIIITECQDN
-485 RLDAGKGMGGAVYC
+485 RLGADKGMGGAVYC
-499 KNTSTADSDVLLINT
+499 KNTSTAIITNT

-536 TSCGIGAEVEISGC
+536 TSCGIGKGVEISGC

-581 NDVYIDENCYIQT
+581 NDVYIDENCYINT
-594 KAELQHLAPVLTLTP
+594 TAELQLQQKHSAHVLTLTP
-609 YEYKTGIEFVKGEY
+609 YEYKTGIEFVKGSY

-631 AVTPQKVEGGSVN
+631 AVTPRKVEGGDVN

-663 ETVGEANAWKA
+663 ETVSEANAWKA

-698 VHKGVIKVNRKLT
+698 VNKGVIKVNRKLT

-786 KSFGYG
+786 RGVGYG
-792 GAIYV
+792 GAIYA
-797 KKLSEGKEC
+797 KKVSEGKEC

-848 GSGSN
+848 NSGSSEH
-853 RYGKAVFL
+853 YGKAVFL
-861 KTEKNK
+861 KTKNK

-882 NDKHDVYISKSCY
+882 NGKHDVYISKSCY

-900 NLTGRANAV
+900 NLTGKANAV
-909 LTLTPYEYNTDI
+909 LTLTPYEYNTNI
-921 EFVKGAFRKD
+921 EFVKGAFRTD

-946 YKINTDGK
+946 YRINTDGK

>member
-1 MVYNCVSFSSNLR
+1 
-14 LAMDAFLKRVAC
+14 MDAFLKRVAC

-134 KFRSNAEGKEAY
+134 KFRANAEGKEAY

-178 FVGGTDKIKIEKPT
+178 FVGGTDKIKIEKPS
-192 AGSFEDIKDVIVTVS
+192 AGSFEDVKDVIVTVS
-207 RSGEVEPVEKCEK
+207 RSGEVEPVKKCEK

-295 IKGDKATKP
+295 IKGDKAAEPKVIYTGHTF
-304 EVSYEVS
+304 VD
-311 YPEHSLVG
+311 
-319 WYQDVGYTSQWDF
+319 WYQDVEYTSKWDF
-332 GEPVEK
+332 DEPVEK
-338 DLLLYAKWNSTAT
+338 DLSLYAKWNSTAT

-357 INDAEVS
+357 INGAEVS

-371 LKDAVASASASASAS
+371 LKAAVENSSSG
-386 DPITIEGKIK
+386 DTITIEGKIK

-404 GVIQVNKALT
+404 GVIQVNKTL
-414 IKGTN
+414 IIEGTD
-419 KDTDVLDASNL
+419 KDSDVLDASNL
-430 SGIFDVATNGSL
+430 SGIFAVTTNGYLELS
-442 TLKNLTLRN
+442 NLTLRN

-458 VQSGGGAIYCEGSIL
+458 EQSGGGAIYCEGSIVL
-473 LENIIITECQDN
+473 GYIIITECQDN
-485 RLDAGKGMGGAVYC
+485 RLGADKGMGGAVYC
-499 KNTSTADSDVLLINT
+499 KNTSTAIITNT

>member
-1 MVYNCVSFSSNLR
+1 
-14 LAMDAFLKRVAC
+14 
-26 AFVTF
+26 
-31 GLIFVLP
+31 
-38 IACKGGLLDDV
+38 
-49 EREIARDDAN
+49 
-59 SPFVFTPSDK
+59 

-134 KFRSNAEGKEAY
+134 KFRANAEGKEAY

-192 AGSFEDIKDVIVTVS
+192 AGSFEDIKDVIVTVF
-207 RSGEVEPVEKCEK
+207 RSDTGESVKKCEK
-220 KYRLSDLPV
+220 KYRLSDLPT
-229 ELKMYKT
+229 ELKMYKGAN
-236 STAQGLF
+236 AQTGLF
-243 GTAVD
+243 DTAVD

-260 VGLSSSGQTEDNISY
+260 VGLSSSGQTETNISY
-275 MRHNVT
+275 ERKHIT
-281 FFANGG
+281 FVSNGG
-287 KAVPQQLV
+287 TPVPQQLV

-304 EVSYEVS
+304 GVSYEVS
-311 YPEHSLVG
+311 YPGHTFVD
-319 WYQDVGYTSQWDF
+319 WYQDVEYTSKWDF
-332 GEPVEK
+332 DEPVEK
-338 DLLLYAKWNSTAT
+338 DLSLYAKWNSTAT

-357 INDAEVS
+357 INGAEVS

-371 LKDAVASASASASAS
+371 LKDAVASARAR
-386 DPITIEGKIK
+386 DTITIGGKIK

-414 IKGTN
+414 IEGTN

-458 VQSGGGAIYCEGSIL
+458 VQSGGGAIYCEGSIW

-485 RLDAGKGMGGAVYC
+485 RRVAGKGMGGAVYC
-499 KNTSTADSDVLLINT
+499 KNTSTTNNDVLLINT
-514 VIKNCTASNGGG
+514 VINNCTASNGGG

-536 TSCGIGAEVEISGC
+536 TSCGIGAGVEISGC

-581 NDVYIDENCYIQT
+581 NDVYIDENCYIRT
-594 KAELQHLAPVLTLTP
+594 TAELQYSAPVLTLTP
-609 YEYKTGIEFVKGEY
+609 YKYETDIEFVKGSY

-663 ETVGEANAWKA
+663 ETVGKANAWKA

-679 ENSSIGDTI
+679 ENPSIGDTI

-777 NCHDKRSVS
+777 NCHDKRNQS
-786 KSFGYG
+786 KNIGFGYG

-840 HIKNCRLS
+840 HIKSCEF
-848 GSGSN
+848 SN
-853 RYGKAVFL
+853 SSSSEHYGKAVFL

-882 NDKHDVYISKSCY
+882 NGKHDVYISKSCY

-900 NLTGRANAV
+900 NLTGKANAV
-909 LTLTPYEYNTDI
+909 LTLTPYEYKTNI

>member
-1 MVYNCVSFSSNLR
+1 
-14 LAMDAFLKRVAC
+14 MDAFLKRVAC

-31 GLIFVLP
+31 GLVFVLP

-178 FVGGTDKIKIEKPT
+178 FVGDTDKIKIEKPT

-207 RSGEVEPVEKCEK
+207 RSGVEKCEK

-236 STAQGLF
+236 STAQTGLF

-248 GMYRVDVEAIDA
+248 GRYRVDVEAIDA
-260 VGLSSSGQTEDNISY
+260 VGLSSSKQTENNISY

-295 IKGDKATKP
+295 IKGDKAAKPEVKP
-304 EVSYEVS
+304 EVSY
-311 YPEHSLVG
+311 PGHSLVG

-364 ESEAWKA
+364 ESEAWKM
-371 LKDAVASASASASAS
+371 LKAEVAKPSVSR
-386 DPITIEGKIK
+386 ITIKGKIK

-404 GVIQVNKALT
+404 GVIQVNKTLI
-414 IKGTN
+414 IKGTD
-419 KDTDVLDASNL
+419 KDSDVLDASNL
-430 SGIFDVATNGSL
+430 SGIFAVTTNGYLELS
-442 TLKNLTLRN
+442 NLTLRN

-458 VQSGGGAIYCEGSIL
+458 EQSGGGAIYCEGSIFL
-473 LENIIITECQDN
+473 RDGIIITECQDN
-485 RLDAGKGMGGAVYC
+485 RLGADKGMGGAVYC
-499 KNTSTADSDVLLINT
+499 KNTSTDDHDVALTNT

-526 IAVFGTTSAE
+526 IAVVGTISAE
-536 TSCGIGAEVEISGC
+536 TSCEIGEGVEISGC

-564 KGKGI
+564 KDKGI
-569 LDISETAYIASD
+569 LDISETAHIASD
-581 NDVYIDENCYIQT
+581 NDVYIDENCYIRT
-594 KAELQHLAPVLTLTP
+594 TAELQYSAPVLTLTP
-609 YEYKTGIEFVKGEY
+609 YKYETDIEFVKGKGAY
-623 RKQNAPKF
+623 REQNAPKF
-631 AVTPQKVEGGSVN
+631 AVTPQKVEGGDVN
-644 YTINNDGKLEISS
+644 YTINTDGKLKLSS

-698 VHKGVIKVNRKLT
+698 VNKGVIKVNRKLT

-716 KANDILDAGDFSG
+716 KANDVLDAGNFSG

-735 DGELTLENLTLQNGY
+735 DGELTLENLTLQNGD
-750 LSALD
+750 LKSSD
-755 AQPGG
+755 SQPSG
-760 GAIYCCGKL
+760 GAVYCCGKL
-769 TTNYVVIE
+769 TTNYVVIK
-777 NCHDKRSVS
+777 NCHAKRNRS
-786 KSFGYG
+786 KNRGVGYG
-792 GAIYV
+792 GAIYA
-797 KKLSEGKEC
+797 KKVSEGKEC

-840 HIKNCRLS
+840 HIKSCEF
-848 GSGSN
+848 SN
-853 RYGKAVFL
+853 SSSSEHYGKAVFL
-861 KTEKNK
+861 KTKKNK

-900 NLTGRANAV
+900 NLTGKANAV
-909 LTLTPYEYNTDI
+909 LTLTPYEYNTNI
-921 EFVKGAFRKD
+921 EFVKGAFRTDK

-946 YKINTDGK
+946 YRINTDGK

>member
-1 MVYNCVSFSSNLR
+1 
-14 LAMDAFLKRVAC
+14 MDAFLKRVAC

-31 GLIFVLP
+31 GLVFVLP

-134 KFRSNAEGKEAY
+134 KFRANAEGKEAY

-192 AGSFEDIKDVIVTVS
+192 AGSFEDIKDVIVTVF
-207 RSGEVEPVEKCEK
+207 RSDTGESVKKCEK
-220 KYRLSDLPV
+220 KYRLSDLPT
-229 ELKMYKT
+229 ELKMYKGAN
-236 STAQGLF
+236 AQTGLF
-243 GTAVD
+243 DTAVD

-260 VGLSSSGQTEDNISY
+260 VGLSSSKQTEDNISY

-281 FFANGG
+281 FFANVGE
-287 KAVPQQLV
+287 AVPQQLV
-295 IKGDKATKP
+295 IKGDKAAEPK
-304 EVSYEVS
+304 VS

-364 ESEAWKA
+364 ESEAWKM
-371 LKDAVASASASASAS
+371 LKAEVAKPSVSS
-386 DPITIEGKIK
+386 ITIKGKIK

-404 GVIQVNKALT
+404 GVIQVNKTLI
-414 IKGTN
+414 IKGTD
-419 KDTDVLDASNL
+419 KDSDVLDASNL
-430 SGIFDVATNGSL
+430 SGIFDVATNGYLELS
-442 TLKNLTLRN
+442 NLTLRN

-458 VQSGGGAIYCEGSIL
+458 EQSGGGAIYCEGSIFL
-473 LENIIITECQDN
+473 RDGIIITECQDN
-485 RLDAGKGMGGAVYC
+485 RLGADKGMGGAVYC
-499 KNTSTADSDVLLINT
+499 KNTSTDDHDVALTNT

-536 TSCGIGAEVEISGC
+536 TSCEIGKGVEISGC

-569 LDISETAYIASD
+569 LDISETAHIASD
-581 NDVYIDENCYIQT
+581 NDVYIDENCYIRT
-594 KAELQHLAPVLTLTP
+594 TAELQHLAPVLTLTP
-609 YEYKTGIEFVKGEY
+609 YKYETDIEFVKGKGAY
-623 RKQNAPKF
+623 REQNAPKF
-631 AVTPQKVEGGSVN
+631 AVTPQKVEGGDVN
-644 YTINNDGKLEISS
+644 YTINTDGKLKLSS

-750 LSALD
+750 LKSSD
-755 AQPGG
+755 SQPGG

-769 TTNYVVIE
+769 TTNYVVIK

-786 KSFGYG
+786 RGVGYG
-792 GAIYV
+792 GAIYA
-797 KKLSEGKEC
+797 KKVSEGKEC

-900 NLTGRANAV
+900 DLTGKANAV

-921 EFVKGAFRKD
+921 EFVKGEFRKD

-946 YKINTDGK
+946 YRINTDGK